1 MFKPSLYLVG
11 HQGREAFFLHNL
23 LKDKTAMEKL
33 RLVLRCV
40 PLFSLNTFF
49 RVGSAV
55 PKVDKVFTLKCPF
68 LHLGHGAFLELNHP
82 HLVRPF
88 LLHSLS
94 LVNFFLS
101 APKMLLKYLWPMITI
116 PSNPSNH
123 KASLK
128 TTMI

>member
-1 MFKPSLYLVG
+1 MFKPSLFLVV
-11 HQGREAFFLHNL
+11 HQGSEAFFLHNL

-33 RLVLRCV
+33 WLVLKCA

-55 PKVDKVFTLKCPF
+55 PKVDKVFTFKCTF
-68 LHLGHGAFLELNHP
+68 LHLGHGAFLGLNHP